1 MSKECCKMIIELHQ
15 NSLVSVLNNKTI
27 DAQLFTNA
35 LNKINCA
42 IDRAIIA
49 NDSIT
54 ELEELKDY
62 ISILKYDILMKYG
75 KY

>member
-35 LNKINCA
+35 LNMINYA

>member
-35 LNKINCA
+35 LNKINYA